1 MKITLLTIFAV
12 FAVTCLC
19 YGAVIEILPEGR
31 ANGNYVRL
39 QDVARFYNASDELSE
54 MLSSVY
60 LGKTPAEDSDRTITL
75 EDVKCELRKKGLLEN
90 VSFTGSDK
98 VVVTRVTVV
107 KTPDE
112 VAVNMLIA
120 NEIAAYARKSIA
132 DSAGM
137 EISVTLIDM
146 FNSEIAML
154 APQEIESIKITGQS
168 GDMVYSRP
176 TSFFATVMAKTGKLF
191 DLMVNVKISITR
203 MTAVAARDLRP
214 GITISGQD
222 VVFQKMEVEPG
233 RSYYASAE
241 EIIGGKTLVMLK
253 QGALLDGSNTKS
265 APLVHRR
272 DTIVV
277 TSENGNYAIEIVC
290 IALQEGALSDTI
302 TVQNKK
308 SRNNFEVRVTGKGR
322 AVFINQ

>member
-1 MKITLLTIFAV
+1 MKVTLLTIFAI
-12 FAVTCLC
+12 FAITCLC

-39 QDVARFYNASDELSE
+39 EDVAKIYNASDELTE

-75 EDVKCELRKKGLLEN
+75 EDVKCELRKKGLLES
-90 VSFTGSDK
+90 VSFTGADK

-112 VAVNMLIA
+112 IAVNMLIA
-120 NEIAAYARKSIA
+120 NEISAYARKAIA
-132 DSAGM
+132 NPAGM
-137 EISVTLIDM
+137 EICAMLIDI
-146 FNSEIAML
+146 FNPEITAL
-154 APQEIESIKITGQS
+154 TPQEIESIKITGQS
-168 GDMVYSRP
+168 GDMAYGRP
-176 TSFFATVMAKTGKLF
+176 TAFFAAVLTKDGKSLDALVNAK
-191 DLMVNVKISITR
+191 VSITR
-203 MTAVAARDLRP
+203 MIAVAARDLRP

-222 VVFQKMEVEPG
+222 VTFQKMEIEPD

-241 EIIGGKTLVMLK
+241 EIVGGKTLAVLK
-253 QGALLDGSNTKS
+253 HGALLDASNTKS

-272 DTIVV
+272 DTVVV
-277 TSENGNYAIEIVC
+277 TLENGNYAVEIVC
-290 IALQEGALSDTI
+290 VAMQEGALSDTI